1 MNYVKIKRA
10 DNRRNTEHD
19 LFKTVEDM
27 LHHAQPTF
35 ALSRQRWRPP
45 MDIFETDREIVVVT
59 EIAGIQG
66 AGIDLEIAPRSIKIS
81 GKRSLMFINREID
94 PLAAIGRYC
103 LAEIPSGY
111 FERTVSLPAPIDT
124 ATAETDYNDGLLTI
138 RLVKSIPRNNGK
150 ITIKP
155 RSA

>member
-1 MNYVKIKRA
+1 MNYVKIKFA
-10 DNRRNTEHD
+10 DNGGNTEHD

-45 MDIFETDREIVVVT
+45 MDIFETDQEIVVVA
-59 EIAGIQG
+59 EIAGIKG
-66 AGIDLEIAPRSIKIS
+66 AGIDLEITPRSIKIS
-81 GKRSLMFINREID
+81 GKRSFMFINRETD
-94 PLAAIGRYC
+94 PLATIGRYC

-111 FERTVSLPAPIDT
+111 FERTVALPAPIDT
-124 ATAETDYNDGLLTI
+124 ATAETDYSEGLLTI
-138 RLVKSIPRNNGK
+138 RLVKSLPGDNDK

-155 RSA
+155 HST